1 MKTCPKCKTEK
12 SESNFCKSKSQK
24 DGFQSWCK
32 ACHNIARLTR
42 YKNNREEELIKKQE
56 RHEHNRKDERI
67 KDRARRKANLDKDA
81 AKVAKRR
88 AGKFQATPAWADQE
102 GIKDFYFSAKTLTD
116 LFHKPYHV
124 DHIVPLKAKRVC
136 GLHVP
141 ANLQV
146 LIGADNI
153 SKGNRHWPD
162 MP

>member
-124 DHIVPLKAKRVC
+124 DHIVPLQSKLVC

-141 ANLQV
+141 VNLQV
-146 LIGADNI
+146 LLGADNL
-153 SKGNRHWPD
+153 SKRNCHWPD